1 MECVSRA
8 TLCQSA
14 VSRTFG
20 RLVKSSPAA
29 AGVRRMGLR
38 ADQEGPAE
46 LELH

>member
-1 MECVSRA
+1 MKCVSRA
-8 TLCQSA
+8 ILYRSV
-14 VSRTFG
+14 VSRTFR

-29 AGVRRMGLR
+29 VGVRRMGLR